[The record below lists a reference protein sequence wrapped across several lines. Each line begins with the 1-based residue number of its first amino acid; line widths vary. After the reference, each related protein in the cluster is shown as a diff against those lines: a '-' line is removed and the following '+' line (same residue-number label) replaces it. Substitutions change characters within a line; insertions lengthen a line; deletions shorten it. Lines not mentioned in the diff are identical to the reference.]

1 MGRAF
6 PKAISLR
13 AKQAALTILMM
24 TIFPALACAPAH
36 AGAEDRRFVPTSR
49 ELQLAM
55 LTPADAAQAGNQL
68 GYDVFGQILR
78 SKPAGENILISPYSL
93 SAALSIVAEGADG
106 ATAAAFRQAMHRAG
120 LPDDQIGAAQQSL
133 QQSLTTLDPTV
144 TLSIANALWGDRTVK
159 FRPPFLAAAKE
170 TYAADVAAVD

>member
-78 SKPAGENILISPYSL
+78 SSPPDHNLLISPYSL
-93 SAALSIVAEGADG
+93 SAALSIVASGADG
-106 ATAAAFRQAMHRAG
+106 ATASELRRTLHQAG
-120 LPDDQIGAAQQSL
+120 LTDDDIAVAERSLRQSL
-133 QQSLTTLDPTV
+133 GQPDPAF
-144 TLSIANALWGDRTVK
+144 TLSIANALWGNRSV
-159 FRPPFLAAAKE
+159 
-170 TYAADVAAVD
+170 